1 MINKTR
7 KRFSPMLLVMS
18 LAVVGVLA
26 AFIAVAAWPGATE
39 AHGPNDHAN
48 LPACADMTTAQQA
61 IHDNVHAEFGEDGCP
76 DGTDPVPGTDT
87 GTVTGPNVNA
97 TKPSPPVM
105 MSISRPTDNQAR
117 PVLPGDGELM
127 IKWERP
133 NHRNEGRTP
142 ITGYDVRYT
151 MTPADDD
158 SWNSANDLPANKT
171 SYVITGL
178 TNGETYHVEVRAKN
192 RLGYSLWSAS
202 RSGVPVA
209 VPSAPMSLSVE
220 GSESRIVVSW
230 DAPAS
235 SGDHPIDRYNW
246 DVDDVA
252 TNGQDSSGTFG
263 SRQFRTMDMQMFFP
277 QSGGAIITSVASD
290 GEGCL
295 EVTAS
300 ASNATHDDPDGS
312 TRSLPGYEAMVT
324 CAGAPTL
331 TKQMVDNVAI
341 LRWDEPSLKGGAEV
355 TEYVVRRLGYERI
368 NPTDTTLLGNLL
380 GPEYREWHLD
390 GSERSMWDTGL
401 SHQTGYIY
409 TIYAITDRYDLG
421 YEPDRYKVSDRVTAF
436 TSTDGGLILAP
447 PSGPNAATGLTLASQ
462 CADQITLTWTA
473 PTQVGGGVDPRL
485 NRDWSH
491 GKIVVGDA
499 ATIDHY
505 EVQYRERGSWMDLV
519 PRGRRADVSTDLSY
533 DKTYEFRV
541 RATNNIGLFG
551 PWASKMIE
559 LEDPGRP
566 QIPRSLNVDPIAA
579 NTVELE
585 WLAPIDDATP
595 PLWRTQADFDLSTD
609 ASRNLQYQIERQLG
623 ATGSWAVIAKPYH
636 QYGESLSDHRTQ
648 GYTDYTAPAGNVNYR
663 VAALVNDCNESDY
676 SQKDEIVVAAAVLT
690 LGTPASVT
698 ATSRAAGAITVSY
711 IAGVN
716 ATGHLIILAQGSTL
730 VDFDVRI
737 DGSDASFS
745 NVAAGNYTAI
755 VVSFRRMGGILEF
768 KHSPDTVTVN

>member
-1 MINKTR
+1 
-7 KRFSPMLLVMS
+7 
-18 LAVVGVLA
+18 
-26 AFIAVAAWPGATE
+26 
-39 AHGPNDHAN
+39 
-48 LPACADMTTAQQA
+48 
-61 IHDNVHAEFGEDGCP
+61 
-76 DGTDPVPGTDT
+76 
-87 GTVTGPNVNA
+87 
-97 TKPSPPVM
+97 M

-117 PVLPGDGELM
+117 SVLPGDGELM
-127 IKWERP
+127 IKWGRP
-133 NHRNEGRTP
+133 NEGGTP

-192 RLGYSLWSAS
+192 RLGNSPWSAS
-202 RSGVPVA
+202 RSGDPVA

-252 TNGQDSSGTFG
+252 SNGRDSSGTFG

-277 QSGGAIITSVASD
+277 QSGGAIITNVASD

-355 TEYVVRRLGYERI
+355 TEYVVRREGFERI
-368 NPTDTTLLGNLL
+368 THTHTNTP
-380 GPEYREWHLD
+380 GPEVAGEMREWSLD

-401 SHQTGYIY
+401 SHQTIYMY

-421 YEPDRYKVSDRVTAF
+421 KEPDRYKVSYPVTAF

-462 CADQITLTWTA
+462 CDDQITLTWRA

-499 ATIDHY
+499 ATIDRY
-505 EVQYRERGSWMDLV
+505 EVQYRESSRGSWMDLV
-519 PRGRRADVSTDLSY
+519 V
-533 DKTYEFRV
+533 
-541 RATNNIGLFG
+541 
-551 PWASKMIE
+551 
-559 LEDPGRP
+559 
-566 QIPRSLNVDPIAA
+566 
-579 NTVELE
+579 
-585 WLAPIDDATP
+585 
-595 PLWRTQADFDLSTD
+595 
-609 ASRNLQYQIERQLG
+609 
-623 ATGSWAVIAKPYH
+623 
-636 QYGESLSDHRTQ
+636 
-648 GYTDYTAPAGNVNYR
+648 
-663 VAALVNDCNESDY
+663 
-676 SQKDEIVVAAAVLT
+676 
-690 LGTPASVT
+690 
-698 ATSRAAGAITVSY
+698 
-711 IAGVN
+711 
-716 ATGHLIILAQGSTL
+716 
-730 VDFDVRI
+730 
-737 DGSDASFS
+737 
-745 NVAAGNYTAI
+745 
-755 VVSFRRMGGILEF
+755 
-768 KHSPDTVTVN
+768 